1 MPKKPMRRSSST
13 LPGDSGAQC
22 GTEPVDG
29 GQVQIDDDGDQTT
42 AVVAHC
48 RGEHVTAYG
57 RLLTP

>member
-1 MPKKPMRRSSST
+1 
-13 LPGDSGAQC
+13 
-22 GTEPVDG
+22 VDG